1 MWCFI
6 LYFYVIH
13 IILLILPLNDK
24 VTKAQKG
31 KLILRN
37 TQLDRRRSSVRNL
50 VSLGPESVICCSESA
65 QVAKLQAIKECEL
78 C

>member
-1 MWCFI
+1 MWYFI
-6 LYFYVIH
+6 LYYYDIH

-24 VTKAQKG
+24 VTKAWKD

-37 TQLDRRRSSVRNL
+37 TQFDKWRSGILNS
-50 VSLGPESVICCSESA
+50 VSLGSGSVICCSESVG
-65 QVAKLQAIKECEL
+65 VAKIQAIKECEL